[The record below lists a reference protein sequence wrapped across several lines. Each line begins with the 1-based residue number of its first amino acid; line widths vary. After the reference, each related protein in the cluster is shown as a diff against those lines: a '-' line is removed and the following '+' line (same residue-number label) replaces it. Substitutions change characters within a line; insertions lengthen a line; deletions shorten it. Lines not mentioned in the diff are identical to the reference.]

1 MNRPRT
7 TTLRTRLTVYYVAV
21 LTVLLVVYAG
31 LVFALQY
38 EAMTRQMLH
47 DEVQDVITVEGL
59 LYFDGHNQLQL
70 QQNYYS
76 RPQSHLLV
84 DRLMEVLD
92 TSTGA
97 VLYRS
102 PTLHGMSMGD
112 GLAPSEGVL
121 GFNERRFELA
131 DGTKIFMVSHIHQMD
146 GRTIVIRL
154 GYRLDSF
161 RSYMGRFLLL
171 LLLAVPIA
179 LALAAAAGQS
189 IARRAL
195 KPLDRMNASAESI
208 TAHNLHDRL
217 DVANPSDEL
226 GQMATSFNN
235 LLQRLEQ
242 AFFQLHRFTADA
254 AHELRTPLSV
264 VRATSEVA
272 LQEPRSTEEYRY
284 ALSSVLEESGRLNAT
299 IDSLLLLA
307 RAESAQP
314 GEHQTVFPIKPLVDE
329 VLGFLEILLEERDIR
344 VVQEVEGAEN
354 ADVLGDRNLLRVAFL
369 NVLHNAIKFSPQ
381 QSVLVISYS
390 RFKSSPQVMCITFHD
405 QGPGIIPGEEERVF
419 DRFFSRSETAA
430 GAPPG
435 AGLGLAIAKLVIER
449 AGGNI
454 RFDTNLESGAKCIVC
469 LPVAIS
475 DSSDPGPSALNSG
488 TA

>member
-1 MNRPRT
+1 VNLSRT

-21 LTVLLVVYAG
+21 LAVLLLVYAC

-38 EAMTRQMLH
+38 EALTRQMVH

-59 LYFDGHNQLQL
+59 LYFDTQGQLQL

-92 TSTGA
+92 TSGGA

-102 PTLHGMSMGD
+102 PTLQGMSMGGRLD
-112 GLAPSEGVL
+112 PREGVL
-121 GFNERRFELA
+121 DFHQRRFELA
-131 DGTKIFMVSHIHQMD
+131 DGTKIFMVSHIHRLD
-146 GRTIVIRL
+146 GRTVVIRL

-161 RSYMGRFLLL
+161 RSYMERFVLL
-171 LLLAVPIA
+171 LLLAIPLA

-195 KPLDRMNASAESI
+195 EPLDQMNARAESI

-217 DVANPSDEL
+217 DVANPNDEL
-226 GQMATSFNN
+226 GQMATAFNN

-254 AHELRTPLSV
+254 AHELRTPLAV

-272 LQEPRSTEEYRY
+272 LQEQRSADDYRN
-284 ALSSVLEESGRLNAT
+284 ALSSVLEETVRLNAT

-307 RAESAQP
+307 RAESTQP
-314 GEHQTVFPIKPLVDE
+314 GKHQTIFPIKPLVDE
-329 VLGFLEILLEERDIR
+329 VLSFLEILLEERDLR
-344 VVQEVEGAEN
+344 VVEEVEGVEN
-354 ADVLGDRNLLRVAFL
+354 ADVLGDRSLLRVAFL

-381 QSVLVISYS
+381 QSVLVISY
-390 RFKSSPQVMCITFHD
+390 RNLEGPPPAICITVQD
-405 QGPGIIPGEEERVF
+405 QGPGITPGDEERVF
-419 DRFFSRSETAA
+419 DRFFTRSGSEA
-430 GAPPG
+430 GSPAG
-435 AGLGLAIAKLVIER
+435 TGLGLAIAKLVIDR
-449 AGGNI
+449 AGGSI
-454 RFDTNLESGAKCIVC
+454 RFVMDVETGARCAVC
-469 LPVAIS
+469 LPVITS
-475 DSSDPGPSALNSG
+475 DSSEPGPLG
-488 TA
+488 

>member
-1 MNRPRT
+1 MNLTRAI
-7 TTLRTRLTVYYVAV
+7 TLRTRLTIYYVAV
-21 LTVLLVVYAG
+21 LAVLLVVYAC

-38 EAMTRQMLH
+38 EALTRQMLH

-59 LYFDGHNQLQL
+59 LYFDTHNQLQL

-92 TSTGA
+92 TSTST

-102 PTLHGMSMGD
+102 PTLHGMSMGGRLD
-112 GLAPSEGVL
+112 LTEGVL
-121 GFNERRFELA
+121 GFNQRRFELA
-131 DGTKIFMVSHIHQMD
+131 DGTKLFMVSHIHQMD
-146 GRTIVIRL
+146 GRTVVIRL
-154 GYRLDSF
+154 GYKLDSF
-161 RSYMGRFLLL
+161 RNYMWRFLLL
-171 LLLAVPIA
+171 LMLAVPAA
-179 LALAAAAGQS
+179 LALAAVAGQS

-195 KPLDRMNASAESI
+195 KPLYQMNASAESI
-208 TAHNLHDRL
+208 TARNLHDRL
-217 DVANPSDEL
+217 EVANHNDEL

-272 LQEPRSTEEYRY
+272 LQEQRSTDEYRN
-284 ALSSVLEESGRLNAT
+284 ALSSVLEETVRLNAT

-307 RAESAQP
+307 RAESTQP
-314 GEHQTVFPIKPLVDE
+314 GEQQSAFPIKPLIGE
-329 VLGFLEILLEERDIR
+329 VLSFLEILLEERDLR
-344 VVQEVEGAEN
+344 VVEEIKCVEDAN
-354 ADVLGDRNLLRVAFL
+354 VLGDRRLLRVAFL

-381 QSVLVISYS
+381 QSVLVISYTGLEG
-390 RFKSSPQVMCITFHD
+390 SPPVMCITVQD
-405 QGPGIIPGEEERVF
+405 QGPGIIPGEEKRVF
-419 DRFFSRSETAA
+419 DRFFSRSETAT
-430 GAPPG
+430 GSPPG
-435 AGLGLAIAKLVIER
+435 AGLGLAIAKLIIER
-449 AGGNI
+449 AGGTI
-454 RFDTNLESGAKCIVC
+454 RFDMNSEAGARCVVR
-469 LPVAIS
+469 LPVS
-475 DSSDPGPSALNSG
+475 TSEPSEPGPVALNSG

>member
-1 MNRPRT
+1 VTLPRT

-21 LTVLLVVYAG
+21 LAVLLLVYAC

-38 EAMTRQMLH
+38 EALTRQMVH

-59 LYFDGHNQLQL
+59 LYFDTHSQLQV

-92 TSTGA
+92 ASTGA

-102 PTLHGMSMGD
+102 PTLNGMSMGD
-112 GLAPSEGVL
+112 RLAPSEGVL
-121 GFNERRFELA
+121 GFNQRRFELA
-131 DGTKIFMVSHIHQMD
+131 DGTKIFMVSHIHQMA
-146 GRTIVIRL
+146 GRTVVIRL

-171 LLLAVPIA
+171 LLLAVPLA

-189 IARRAL
+189 IARSAL
-195 KPLDRMNASAESI
+195 KPLDQMNTSAESI

-217 DVANPSDEL
+217 DVANPNDEL
-226 GQMATSFNN
+226 GQMATAFNN

-254 AHELRTPLSV
+254 AHELRTPLAI

-272 LQEPRSTEEYRY
+272 LQEQRSADEYRN
-284 ALSSVLEESGRLNAT
+284 ALSSVLEEAVRLNAT

-307 RAESAQP
+307 RAESTQP
-314 GEHQTVFPIKPLVDE
+314 GEQQTVFPIKLLVDE
-329 VLGFLEILLEERDIR
+329 VLSFLEILLEERDIR
-344 VVQEVEGAEN
+344 VVEKVEGVESAN
-354 ADVLGDRNLLRVAFL
+354 VLGDRSLLRVAFL
-369 NVLHNAIKFSPQ
+369 NVLHNAIKFSPP
-381 QSVLVISYS
+381 QSVLVISYTNLEGPP
-390 RFKSSPQVMCITFHD
+390 SSQCITVQD
-405 QGPGIIPGEEERVF
+405 QGPGITPGEEERVF
-419 DRFFSRSETAA
+419 DRFFTRTGTAA
-430 GAPPG
+430 GSPPG
-435 AGLGLAIAKLVIER
+435 AGLGLAIARLVIER
-449 AGGNI
+449 AGGSI
-454 RFDTNLESGAKCIVC
+454 RFETNVEVGARCVVC
-469 LPVAIS
+469 FPVATL
-475 DSSDPGPSALNSG
+475 DPSEPAPFALNSG

>member
-1 MNRPRT
+1 VNLPRA
-7 TTLRTRLTVYYVAV
+7 TTLRTRLTIYYVAV
-21 LTVLLVVYAG
+21 LAVLLVVYAC

-38 EAMTRQMLH
+38 EALTRQMLH

-59 LYFDGHNQLQL
+59 LYFDAHNQLQL

-102 PTLHGMSMGD
+102 PTLQGMSMGD
-112 GLAPSEGVL
+112 RLDPSEGVL
-121 GFNERRFELA
+121 GFNQRRFELA
-131 DGTKIFMVSHIHQMD
+131 DGTKIFMVSHVHQMD
-146 GRTIVIRL
+146 GRTVVIRL
-154 GYRLDSF
+154 GYRLESF
-161 RSYMGRFLLL
+161 RNYMWRFLVL
-171 LLLAVPIA
+171 LLLAVPAA
-179 LALAAAAGQS
+179 LALAAVAGQS

-195 KPLDRMNASAESI
+195 EPLDQMNARAESI

-217 DVANPSDEL
+217 DVANPDDEL
-226 GQMATSFNN
+226 GQMATAFNN

-264 VRATSEVA
+264 LRATSEVA
-272 LQEPRSTEEYRY
+272 LQEQRSADQYRN
-284 ALSSVLEESGRLNAT
+284 ALSSVLEEAVRLNAT

-307 RAESAQP
+307 RAESTQP
-314 GEHQTVFPIKPLVDE
+314 GEQQSIFPIKPLVGE
-329 VLGFLEILLEERDIR
+329 VLSFLEILLEERDIR
-344 VVQEVEGAEN
+344 VVEEIGCAEN
-354 ADVLGDRNLLRVAFL
+354 ANVLGDRSLLRVAFL
-369 NVLHNAIKFSPQ
+369 NVLHNAVKFSPQ
-381 QSVLVISYS
+381 QSVLVILYTSLEGS
-390 RFKSSPQVMCITFHD
+390 TPAMCITVQD

-419 DRFFSRSETAA
+419 DRFFSRSDTAA
-430 GAPPG
+430 GSPAG

-449 AGGNI
+449 AGGSI
-454 RFDTNLESGAKCIVC
+454 RFDMNSEAGARCVVC
-469 LPVAIS
+469 LPVATS
-475 DSSDPGPSALNSG
+475 DSSEPGAVALNSG
-488 TA
+488 AA

>member
-1 MNRPRT
+1 VNLSRS

-21 LTVLLVVYAG
+21 LAVLLLVYAC

-38 EAMTRQMLH
+38 EALTRQMLH

-59 LYFDGHNQLQL
+59 LYFDTHNQLQL
-70 QQNYYS
+70 RQNYYS

-112 GLAPSEGVL
+112 RLAPSEGVL
-121 GFNERRFELA
+121 GFNQRRLELA

-146 GRTIVIRL
+146 GRTVVIRL

-161 RSYMGRFLLL
+161 RNDMGRFVLL
-171 LLLAVPIA
+171 LLLAVPVA
-179 LALAAAAGQS
+179 LALAAVAGQS

-195 KPLDRMNASAESI
+195 KPLDQMNASAESI

-217 DVANPSDEL
+217 EVDNPHDEL

-254 AHELRTPLSV
+254 AHELRTPLAV

-272 LQEPRSTEEYRY
+272 LQEQRSADEYRN
-284 ALSSVLEESGRLNAT
+284 ALSSVLEEAVRLNAT

-307 RAESAQP
+307 RAESTQP
-314 GEHQTVFPIKPLVDE
+314 GEQQTAFPIKHLVDE
-329 VLGFLEILLEERDIR
+329 VLSFLEILLEERDIR
-344 VVQEVEGAEN
+344 VVEKVEGVESAN
-354 ADVLGDRNLLRVAFL
+354 VLGDRSLLRVAFL

-381 QSVLVISYS
+381 QSVLVISYTNLEGPPS
-390 RFKSSPQVMCITFHD
+390 FQCITVQD
-405 QGPGIIPGEEERVF
+405 QGPGITPGEEERVF
-419 DRFFSRSETAA
+419 DRFFTRTGTAA
-430 GAPPG
+430 GSPPG
-435 AGLGLAIAKLVIER
+435 AGLGLAIARLVIER
-449 AGGNI
+449 AGGSI
-454 RFDTNLESGAKCIVC
+454 RFETNVEVGARCVVC
-469 LPVAIS
+469 LPVATP
-475 DSSDPGPSALNSG
+475 DPSEPAPFALNSG